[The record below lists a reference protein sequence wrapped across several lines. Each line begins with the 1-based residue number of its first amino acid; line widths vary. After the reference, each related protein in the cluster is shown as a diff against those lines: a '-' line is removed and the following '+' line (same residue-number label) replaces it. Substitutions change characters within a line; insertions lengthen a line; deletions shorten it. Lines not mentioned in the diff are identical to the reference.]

1 MEVKGKTLKELL
13 QNLITKLNENVEFSG
28 NSEKFTTKFEI
39 KGKNVEEIIE
49 RFSKKIVDYYQK
61 KKAIFEGIEIE
72 ITPGKKWKLKCSLI
86 GKIYENVNIK
96 IKKVKIV
103 KFVETREGWRLVF
116 LME

>member
-1 MEVKGKTLKELL
+1 LKELL
-13 QNLITKLNENVEFSG
+13 QNLVIKLNENVEFHG

-49 RFSKKIVDYYQK
+49 RFSRKIIDYYYK
-61 KKAIFEGIEIE
+61 KKAIFEKIEIE
-72 ITPGKKWKLKCSLI
+72 IIPGKKWKLKCSLS

-96 IKKVKIV
+96 IKEIRIE
-103 KFVETREGWRLVF
+103 KFEETIEGWKLVF